1 MKLSGFLFLTLS
13 RKRNRITMTKK
24 KQNSREAALSLS
36 LIHISSGL
44 LKILQNLVHL
54 AEADLRTNSLLSR
67 ILFPLR
73 LRNPVPLLVQS
84 REPRHQELQKVRVF
98 SLHFLRNNS
107 RRRIWSVSRCSK
119 SQELCR
125 SGRNP
130 SASYHSFYLLRS
142 ILDVYKRQDQDYRY
156 PHSNHIHLSLAKS

>member
-1 MKLSGFLFLTLS
+1 MGSIPAWRATDGPKFERISDLPFSSSLFKTHRQLYCPSFVVLP
-13 RKRNRITMTKK
+13 K
-24 KQNSREAALSLS
+24 A
-36 LIHISSGL
+36 SGL

-67 ILFPLR
+67 SLFPLR
-73 LRNPVPLLVQS
+73 LRNPVSLLVQS

-142 ILDVYKRQDQDYRY
+142 IF
-156 PHSNHIHLSLAKS
+156 SASL